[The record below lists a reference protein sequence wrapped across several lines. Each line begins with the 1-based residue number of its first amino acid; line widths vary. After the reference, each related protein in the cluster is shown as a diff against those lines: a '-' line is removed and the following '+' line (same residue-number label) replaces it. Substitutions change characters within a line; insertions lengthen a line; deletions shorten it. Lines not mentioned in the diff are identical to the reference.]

1 MKLAISHTEATI
13 AYHPEK
19 ALICFDHVTFQ
30 YTETADPVLENV
42 SFVIPK
48 GKTTAIVGATGAGKS
63 TLVKLLLR
71 INEVTAGTISYSGT
85 DIRSLSQQTI
95 RQVISYVPQKAFLF
109 SGTILSNLLMG
120 NAEATTEEIRT
131 ALEISQSSEFI
142 DSLPQGIESFVAQG
156 GSNYSGGQ
164 NKECVLHEP

>member
-1 MKLAISHTEATI
+1 M
-13 AYHPEK
+13 
-19 ALICFDHVTFQ
+19 
-30 YTETADPVLENV
+30 
-42 SFVIPK
+42 
-48 GKTTAIVGATGAGKS
+48 
-63 TLVKLLLR
+63 
-71 INEVTAGTISYSGT
+71 
-85 DIRSLSQQTI
+85 
-95 RQVISYVPQKAFLF
+95 PQKAFLF

-120 NAEATTEEIRT
+120 NAKATTEEIRT